1 MTVLI
6 DPIMEGP
13 LDFSIPWLYEAYKN
27 VTREWEV
34 REKGEGKGKGGEEEK
49 RVKIHEQNKEKK
61 GV

>member
-1 MTVLI
+1 MKVLI

-34 REKGEGKGKGGEEEK
+34 RRDRIEGLKD
-49 RVKIHEQNKEKK
+49 
-61 GV
+61 